1 MRTAFCVLR
10 FARDIPRAVGL
21 VGISLILAVSP
32 SRRLAAQERTIPMA
46 ADGYFRV
53 FNRAG
58 AIRITGWDVDSVHW
72 VAHLAPG
79 QEFFGGGSGR
89 MAKIGATGAEGEAT
103 FEIQVP
109 RGVKLVIDGG
119 DGTVEITGVT
129 GPIEV
134 QGGAGAVRVTGSPV
148 RLTVGT
154 VDGTVTLAGGP
165 YRSTE
170 VRTGGGMIRATGARG
185 EVILSSVTGTIFAEA
200 DSITRGGIT
209 TVTGSIRFEG
219 SVDPTGTLTV
229 ESHGGDIQL
238 HLDPRPGIEV
248 VATAFGGTIEN
259 TLTDSAPR
267 PVRDGRSHQLATTIG
282 NGGGTVTVTSFKGR
296 VRLQRR

>member
-1 MRTAFCVLR
+1 MRVAYCVLR
-10 FARDIPRAVGL
+10 TAILVVGTGL
-21 VGISLILAVSP
+21 LAASP
-32 SRRLAAQERTIPMA
+32 PPRLAAQERTIPMA
-46 ADGYFRV
+46 SDGYFRV
-53 FNRAG
+53 FNRSG

-89 MAKIGATGAEGEAT
+89 MAKVGATGAEGPAT

-119 DGTVEITGVT
+119 DGTVDIVGVT
-129 GPIEV
+129 GPIEI
-134 QGGAGAVRVTGSPV
+134 QGGAGAVQVNGAPV

-170 VRTGGGMIRATGARG
+170 VRTGGGMIRATGVRG
-185 EVILSSVTGTIFAEA
+185 EVVLSSVTGAIFAEA
-200 DSITRGGIT
+200 DSVTRGGIT
-209 TVTGSIRFEG
+209 TVAGVIRFAG

-238 HLDPRPGIEV
+238 QLDPRPGIEV

-259 TLTDSAPR
+259 TLSAARPR
-267 PVRDGRSHQLATTIG
+267 VVRDRRGEQLETTIG
-282 NGGGTVTVTSFKGR
+282 SGGGTVTVTSFKGR
-296 VRLQRR
+296 VRLQPR